1 MAYVQERKG
10 KRGSS
15 WRVQVR
21 VKGRPVQTE
30 TFDRKTDAVRWA
42 QQIEADLRAGR
53 HLPVAEAR
61 RRTLSE
67 LIAAYRRSILPQ
79 YGPGERKRRAS
90 KLDWWDRRL
99 GAWFLSDLT
108 PARIAECR
116 DELAEGKSLSGL
128 PASPAGQVRYLAQ
141 LSHVLSYGVE
151 LEWIGDNPARR
162 VRRPREPRGR
172 VRFLSD
178 AERKRLLA
186 ACLESTDRR
195 LYPLVVL
202 ALSTGARQ
210 GELLQLRWPD
220 VDLQRRQAIVH
231 HTKNGDR
238 KALPLVDVA
247 LAAIRQLAS
256 VRRLGTDLIFADRRG
271 GAHFPRHAWD
281 AALRESGISDFRF
294 HDLRH
299 TAASYL
305 AMSGATLAE
314 IAEVLGHRTL
324 AMVKRYAHLS
334 EQHTSSVVR
343 RMEERFLR

>member
-61 RRTLSE
+61 RRILSE

-116 DELAEGKSLSGL
+116 DELAEGKSLSGR

-151 LEWIGDNPARR
+151 LEWIDDNPARR

-210 GELLQLRWPD
+210 GELLGLRWSD
-220 VDLQRRQAIVH
+220 IDLQRRLAVVH
-231 HTKNGDR
+231 QTKNGDR
-238 KALPLVDVA
+238 KALTLVDVA

-256 VRRLGTDLIFADRRG
+256 VRRLGTDLLFADRRG
-271 GAHFPRHAWD
+271 TARFPRHAWD
-281 AALRESGISDFRF
+281 AALREAKVSEFHF

>member
-1 MAYVQERKG
+1 MACIEERKG
-10 KRGSS
+10 KKGSS

-21 VKGRPVQTE
+21 VKGHPVQTE
-30 TFDRKTDAVRWA
+30 TFARKTDAVRWA
-42 QQIEADLRAGR
+42 QQIEADFRAGR
-53 HLPVAEAR
+53 HVPTSQAR
-61 RRTLSE
+61 RRTLAE
-67 LIAAYRRSILPQ
+67 LIAAYRQRVLPQ
-79 YGPGERKRRAS
+79 YGAGERKRRAS
-90 KLDWWDRRL
+90 KLGWWDHRL

-128 PASPAGQVRYLAQ
+128 PASPASQVRYLAQ
-141 LSHVLSYGVE
+141 LSHVLSYGIE
-151 LEWIGDNPARR
+151 LEWIADNPARR

-172 VRFLSD
+172 VRFLSET
-178 AERKRLLA
+178 ERERLLA
-186 ACLESTDRR
+186 ACREDADPR
-195 LYPLVVL
+195 LYPLVLL

-210 GELLQLRWPD
+210 GELLRLRWPD
-220 VDLQRRQAIVH
+220 LDLQRRLAIVH

-247 LAAIRQLAS
+247 LTAIRQLATLW
-256 VRRLGTDLIFADRRG
+256 RLGTDLVFADRRG
-271 GAHFPRHAWD
+271 VARFPRHAWD
-281 AALRESGISDFRF
+281 VTLRRAGVSEFRF

-299 TAASYL
+299 TTASYL